1 MNLKRLVIIFMFM
14 IVAGCSKEP
23 EELSTVEY
31 ASTNLSIA
39 EIKGIGETIE
49 FIEDSLFNV
58 RMDSNSVFD
67 YGPSATGP
75 WTRTPKCML
84 ASAIFGGKEGQKAKI
99 DVHKNI
105 MPWKQGAAPYLDM
118 KFSVSYDGEKGM
130 YKKDS
135 ISYGGKTKKRKEAI
149 VVSEIPWE
157 LRTHGYDKLLGLKSS
172 IFYYHSDNPN
182 NITFSRLFEI
192 VASLMMQKENPG
204 IVKKAGADMPKGKRN
219 TKMLAFRE
227 DLNGIECIRI
237 GIELISGAG
246 REAWWLDPNRG
257 FSLLKYEHYK
267 KDKEGEDVLV
277 NSIEVVELLEA
288 SGDIWWPT
296 KSILIDRRP
305 GQQKP
310 EEIYSRLTCIVSS
323 VVVNDVKLKSDAYE
337 IQLPA
342 DYSVNKRKYERKT
355 IK

>member
-1 MNLKRLVIIFMFM
+1 MAKRTKTTSAFLFILLV
-14 IVAGCSKEP
+14 VSHKT
-23 EELSTVEY
+23 LSVEY
-31 ASTNLSIA
+31 VSTNLSIA

-58 RMDSNSVFD
+58 KMDSNSVID

-75 WTRTPKCML
+75 WTRTPKCMS
-84 ASAIFGGKEGQKAKI
+84 ASAIFGRKEDKKAKI
-99 DVHKNI
+99 DIHKNI

-130 YKKDS
+130 YRKDS
-135 ISYGGKTKKRKEAI
+135 ISYGGKTKKTKEGI
-149 VVSEIPWE
+149 VTSDRPWE
-157 LRTHGYDKLLGLKSS
+157 LRTRSYDKLLGLKSS
-172 IFYYHSDNPN
+172 IFYHHGDNPN

-204 IVKKAGADMPKGKRN
+204 IVKKAGADMPKEKRN
-219 TKMLAFRE
+219 TRMLVFRE

-237 GIELISGAG
+237 GIEPISGG
-246 REAWWLDPNRG
+246 GGEAWWLDPTRG
-257 FSLLKYEHYK
+257 FSLLKYESYIE
-267 KDKEGEDVLV
+267 DKEGEDVLV
-277 NSIEVVELLEA
+277 NSIEVVELFEA

-305 GQQKP
+305 GQQEA

-337 IQLPA
+337 IHLPA